1 MARSPW
7 SVAGEALFTVVMLV
21 GPPFLATRMEWPL
34 GEDTTW
40 VWLLQYLRG
49 GTVPSAAVIAASMI
63 GLWGV
68 WAVHL
73 VIVALDIVAVV
84 RGVVPRVGLVR
95 LVWVLVAGGATATTT
110 HTAALAAHT
119 VTVAEAPATPA
130 ADPVQQPRNAGE
142 EQAEKRGA
150 IDRTRTLAGFG
161 FDSADL
167 TPAMADSLEPTIG
180 MIADF
185 GHPDEPVVVTGH
197 TDPVGDPRYNQ
208 ALSEQRAQAVA
219 DHLAEHLDT
228 EIRIEVRGS
237 GAAQAPSDP
246 GASYGEYRRVEISY
260 TVQRP
265 IPAPAPPVESVP
277 EAPTEAA
284 PVQERVEPDMSA
296 TGHRFAG
303 QDAVLVGAVSG
314 AAGLGVGYAVGRRRG
329 VSAPGKPEADDG
341 RSTGPEAPVAGP
353 TTGDASLP
361 LSQGGSAPRDEAGP
375 AHGVIQEDGHVL
387 FSDTVRVSGVGG
399 LAFTGTH
406 AARVLAATVTAHAP
420 GPVVATRA
428 VAAAFAADGAPLE
441 GARVVPDLDH
451 ARLAV
456 ETELLSLARL
466 LDEDDDDPAEPAVP
480 ARPVLVAVEADDLAA
495 AQGLPAELATAAGV
509 VACVLGDTD
518 HTGSVLDCEDA
529 HQVRVL
535 IRNGEA
541 THDGALRHVSTPPG
555 GEADDDQPPGTPEPA
570 PDRAGG
576 GPNRAGEGQPDA
588 AAVPGRGPHEADSQ
602 ARVRVQLFAP
612 QVMCEVNGRD
622 VLQGTRSSTYT
633 LLAVL
638 ALAPVSGVS
647 RQELTQV
654 LAPEMPEEQARR
666 FRSNAISALR
676 RAVRDALELGPETP
690 VVENEKGRFRLQQEY
705 FDIDVREFISLHDE
719 VRSSDDSDEEP
730 RLWKLVDLYRTD
742 LLVDVQDEWFF
753 ERRCEFQEMIAD
765 VYVRLLDYVANEE
778 ERIRLIDSA
787 LEMDSLNE
795 VLHREKMKN
804 YASLGRK
811 DAVHRCFR
819 MLESELRRCGA
830 KPDPET
836 RSLFESLVR

>member
-1 MARSPW
+1 MTRSPW

-49 GTVPSAAVIAASMI
+49 GTVPSAAVIAASMV
-63 GLWGV
+63 GLWGA

-119 VTVAEAPATPA
+119 DTVAEAPVTPA
-130 ADPVQQPRNAGE
+130 ADPVQQPRNAGA
-142 EQAEKRGA
+142 EQAENRGA

-167 TPAMADSLEPTIG
+167 TPAMAESLEPTIG
-180 MIADF
+180 MISDF
-185 GHPDEPVVVTGH
+185 GHPGEPVVVTGH

-208 ALSEQRAQAVA
+208 VLSEQRAQVVA
-219 DHLAEHLDT
+219 DHLAEHLDA
-228 EIRIEVRGS
+228 EIRIEARGN
-237 GAAQAPSDP
+237 GAAQAPADP

-265 IPAPAPPVESVP
+265 TPAPAPPTESVP
-277 EAPTEAA
+277 EAAIETA
-284 PVQERVEPDMSA
+284 PGTERVELDVPA
-296 TGHRFAG
+296 TNHRFAG

-314 AAGLGVGYAVGRRRG
+314 MAGLGVGYAVGRRR
-329 VSAPGKPEADDG
+329 VSSAPEKPGVDEGQA
-341 RSTGPEAPVAGP
+341 TGPEAPMADSA
-353 TTGDASLP
+353 TGDAEP
-361 LSQGGSAPRDEAGP
+361 GQGGSVSRDEAGP
-375 AHGVIQEDGHVL
+375 ALGVIREDGHVL
-387 FSDTVRVSGVGG
+387 FSDTVRVNGAGG

-406 AARVLAATVTAHAP
+406 AVRVLAAMVTAHAP

-428 VAAAFAADGAPLE
+428 VAAVLTADGAPLE
-441 GARVVPDLDH
+441 GVQIVSDLHH
-451 ARLAV
+451 AQLAV

-466 LDEDDDDPAEPAVP
+466 LDEGDDDPGEPAVP
-480 ARPVLVAVEADDLAA
+480 ARPVLVAVEAEDLAA
-495 AQGLPAELATAAGV
+495 ARGLPAELATAAGV

-529 HQVRVL
+529 HQVRVRT
-535 IRNGEA
+535 RNKEA
-541 THDGALRHVSTPPG
+541 THDGAPQHVSSPPG
-555 GEADDDQPPGTPEPA
+555 GETDDDQFPGTPEPA
-570 PDRAGG
+570 PDRAGS
-576 GPNRAGEGQPDA
+576 GPNRIGEEEPDA
-588 AAVPGRGPHEADSQ
+588 AVVPVREPREAESQ
-602 ARVRVQLFAP
+602 TRVRVRLFAP
-612 QVMCEVNGRD
+612 QVVCEVNGRD

-638 ALAPVSGVS
+638 ALAPETGVS

-654 LAPEMPEEQARR
+654 LAPEMPEAQARR

-676 RAVRDALELGPETP
+676 RAVRDALELGPDTP

-705 FDIDVREFISLHDE
+705 FDIDVREFVKLHEE
-719 VRSSDDSDEEP
+719 VRGSDDPDGEY

-753 ERRCEFQEMIAD
+753 ERRCAFQEMIAD
-765 VYVRLLDYVANEE
+765 VYVRLLDYVESEE

-804 YASLGRK
+804 HASLGRK

-819 MLESELRRCGA
+819 MLESELSRCGA